1 MKNHSHEPLRQ
12 PLFTGYEES
21 YVKLSKHRVIWV
33 SEGVDDEMASQ
44 LSALLLYYDNEDHDT
59 PIEMYINS
67 PGGAVS
73 GLFNIYDVMQMI
85 QAPVRTICTG
95 MCYSAGAVLLAAGSQ
110 GERCAFKNSRVMIHG
125 IQCMFPMPGMDT
137 TNNKNYHEFLVENNE
152 NIMKV
157 LAHHTGQSLEK
168 IRQDCLEN
176 VWFNA
181 EEALDYG
188 IIDQIIP

>member
-1 MKNHSHEPLRQ
+1 MKNHGNEPLRA
-12 PLFTGYEES
+12 PLFTRYEES
-21 YVKLSKHRVIWV
+21 YVRLSKHRIIWV
-33 SEGVDDEMASQ
+33 SEDVTDAMAAE
-44 LSALLLYYDNEDHDT
+44 LSALLLYYDNEDHEA

-67 PGGAVS
+67 HGGAVS

-85 QAPVRTICTG
+85 QAPVRTICIG
-95 MCYSAGAVLLAAGSQ
+95 RCYSAGAVLLSAGTK

-125 IQCMFPMPGMDT
+125 IQCMFPIPGLDV
-137 TNNKNYHEFLVENNE
+137 TNSKNYHQFLVENNE

-157 LAHHTGQSLEK
+157 LSQHTGQPVEK
-168 IRQDCLEN
+168 IRKDCLED

-181 EEALDYG
+181 EQALEYG